1 MAEIVL
7 DNGITTIV
15 IRIESL
21 PVPFG
26 ILSAYLIKLDNRVIT
41 TPGPDTRSGIFYP
54 QKIRTIPHYI
64 MFYQCTVAGNRNNPV
79 SRNLLDQ
86 VPPDNDIQTGKPFV
100 TTTITITGY
109 SIPLATVNMAI
120 LYQ

>member
-1 MAEIVL
+1 MGRRPARCYRYYIIRFTQSIAFVTHHHKTSGIIMAEIVL
-7 DNGITTIV
+7 DYGITTIV

-41 TPGPDTRSGIFYP
+41 TPGPDTGSGIFYP

-64 MFYQCTVAGNRNNPV
+64 MFYQCTVAG
-79 SRNLLDQ
+79 
-86 VPPDNDIQTGKPFV
+86 
-100 TTTITITGY
+100 
-109 SIPLATVNMAI
+109 A
-120 LYQ
+120 